1 MTHTHT
7 HTRTIPFVCHD
18 NNWPPAKKWDT
29 LFYMAMAELGIQII
43 MELQLLENDRQYW
56 RKIAV
61 SILMGS
67 MNGGKIINNMLGSC

>member
-1 MTHTHT
+1 MYITFLL
-7 HTRTIPFVCHD
+7 I
-18 NNWPPAKKWDT
+18 KKKK
-29 LFYMAMAELGIQII
+29 II

-56 RKIAV
+56 RKIAA